1 MRYLIRSPR
10 TDTAARLL
18 RGEVIDL
25 ADTTART
32 RGYNPTNYALP
43 EPQYDPADQAWSLLY
58 EQKPADGT
66 VQTSKYFSI
75 AVGDKTKHTALVPG
89 R

>member
-1 MRYLIRSPR
+1 M
-10 TDTAARLL
+10 DTTARLL

-25 ADTTART
+25 ADTTARS

-43 EPQYDPADQAWSLLY
+43 EPQYDPSDQAWSLFY
-58 EQKPADGT
+58 EQKPADGAI
-66 VQTSKYFSI
+66 QTSKYFSI
-75 AVGDKTKHTALVPG
+75 AVGDKTKRTALVPG